1 MATLREYLAPNG
13 KSPFGGWFDGLG
25 AEAAAKVTMALA
37 RIEAGNLGDCKPVG
51 RGVMERR
58 IDHGPGYR
66 VYFGHDGDELVILL
80 AGGTK
85 KRQQADNHY
94 GAGAMGR
101 LQAAEAHGGL
111 RASPR

>member
-13 KSPFGGWFDGLG
+13 KSPFGDWFDGLG
-25 AEAAAKVTMALA
+25 TEAAAKVTMALA

-51 RGVMERR
+51 QGVMERR

-66 VYFGHDGDELVILL
+66 VYFGRQGAELVILL

-85 KRQQADNHY
+85 KRQQADITTAQERWADY
-94 GAGAMGR
+94 KRRKRMGA
-101 LQAAEAHGGL
+101 
-111 RASPR
+111 